1 MKCWFWC
8 VHKSRFEMTHTTTSR
23 DYAILAGILA
33 LAVVLR
39 LIGLNGPLWYDE
51 ILTLE
56 THLRLPFG
64 DMMQTYAMNHHYLF
78 SLQAKGAMSLF
89 GEQAWAIRLPAMGF
103 GVASIA
109 AIWVLA
115 RDLAGRN
122 TAHITA
128 LLLAISFH
136 HIWFSQNARG
146 YTELAFW
153 STLAM
158 ILYLRGLNNARLLLW
173 LAYGFCLAMAIFT
186 HLTGAFF
193 FVAQGLVWLVIALRA
208 LPQGLRSPIIV
219 RPAIGY
225 LAGGALT
232 LLLYAPVLPG
242 VLETTTTIGAGSAVD
257 VMQEYQNPVWTVIE
271 AVRTA
276 IGGLGP
282 IVAVV
287 ALAVL
292 GLVALGGAALW
303 PRDRL
308 FAPIVVLHI
317 VLTMALLSALDMRIW
332 PRFFFVDIGFLMLL
346 IVLGVRLTCRLFVR
360 LTGLALPVYGVA
372 VVAMMLVSAGLAARN
387 YAAPKQDLAGA
398 YLATNDIATDAHR
411 VYSVGVASTVFRTH
425 FDAGWQEVLTDTEL
439 SDALA
444 MPGLALFVVAFPQRY
459 YRAMPA
465 LDQAAD
471 SGAITLAARFPGT
484 LGDGAV
490 LIFRKE

>member
-1 MKCWFWC
+1 
-8 VHKSRFEMTHTTTSR
+8 MTDATTSR
-23 DYAILAGILA
+23 DYAILAGILI

-78 SLQAKGAMSLF
+78 SLQAKGAMGLF
-89 GEQAWAIRLPAMGF
+89 GEEAWAIRLPAMVF

-109 AIWVLA
+109 ALWVLA

-122 TAHITA
+122 TAHVTA

-158 ILYLRGLNNARLLLW
+158 VLYLRGLRDPRLVPW
-173 LAYGFCLAMAIFT
+173 LIYGFCLAMAIFT

-193 FVAQGLVWLVIALRA
+193 FVAQGLVWLLVALRA
-208 LPQGLRSPIIV
+208 LPQGLRAPVIV
-219 RPAIGY
+219 LPAIGY

-242 VLETTTTIGAGSAVD
+242 VLETTTTIGADSAVD
-257 VMQEYQNPVWTVIE
+257 VMQEYQNPIWTVIE

-282 IVAVV
+282 IVSVV

-292 GLVALGGAALW
+292 GLIALGGAALW
-303 PRDRL
+303 SRDRL
-308 FAPIVVLHI
+308 FAPIVILHI
-317 VLTMALLSALDMRIW
+317 LLTMALLSALDMRIW

-346 IVLGVRLTCRLFVR
+346 IVLGVRWSCSLFVR
-360 LTGLALPVYGVA
+360 LTGLSLPVYGAA
-372 VVAMMLVSAGLAARN
+372 VIAMVLLSAGLASRN
-387 YAAPKQDLAGA
+387 YSAPKQDLAGA
-398 YLATNDIATDAHR
+398 LSTANDIATDAHR
-411 VYSVGVASTVFRTH
+411 VYSVGVASTVFRDH
-425 FDAGWQEVLTDTEL
+425 FKSGWREVLDDAALSAALTE
-439 SDALA
+439 
-444 MPGLALFVVAFPQRY
+444 PGPALFVVAFPQRY
-459 YRAMPA
+459 YRAMPS
-465 LDQAAD
+465 LDQAEE
-471 SGAITLAARFPGT
+471 SGAITLAARLPGT

-490 LIFRKE
+490 LIFRKD